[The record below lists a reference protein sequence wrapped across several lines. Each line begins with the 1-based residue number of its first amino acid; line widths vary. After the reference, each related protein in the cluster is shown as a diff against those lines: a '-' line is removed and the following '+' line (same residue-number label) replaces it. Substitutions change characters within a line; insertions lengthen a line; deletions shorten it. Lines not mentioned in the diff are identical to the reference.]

1 MNYVNYLNKI
11 ENKFILQQFFRLVK
25 TYEYILQFIT
35 LVNIKRN
42 IRENEGGG
50 VPAKKLNSLYFSSVS
65 DERLRQFSH
74 KNPQNFS
81 PKSTT

>member
-25 TYEYILQFIT
+25 MYEYILQFIT

-50 VPAKKLNSLYFSSVS
+50 GS
-65 DERLRQFSH
+65 R
-74 KNPQNFS
+74 
-81 PKSTT
+81 